1 MICQPVFCVCCC
13 HRNYAP
19 CVLFPAVSDPSPS
32 SSNVPPDK
40 RSFVRKLIEYLIP
53 GPDSQAE
60 LYNTLSQAEERQLI
74 GSDSRAMLEGVIR
87 ISDMVAGDAMV
98 SVPRMDSID
107 INWSYEQILKVV
119 INTAHSRFPVYEDKK
134 DNIIGLLLAKDL
146 LKLQRAPELSLRAL
160 LRPPMFV
167 PENKKLNDLLR
178 EFRAKRNHLAIV
190 IDEFGRLAGLITI
203 EDILEEIVG
212 EIEDEF
218 DDDEEEGDIYSLA
231 DGSFRVSGDTPIE
244 RINEHFEVE
253 IHPSDTE
260 DEDSF
265 ETIGGLIAHEMGHVP
280 TRNEFITLAGLNF
293 VVMLTKGGAVRWFKV
308 TPAAQAAS

>member
-1 MICQPVFCVCCC
+1 ME
-13 HRNYAP
+13 
-19 CVLFPAVSDPSPS
+19 
-32 SSNVPPDK
+32 
-40 RSFVRKLIEYLIP
+40 KLI
-53 GPDSQAE
+53 A
-60 LYNTLSQAEERQLI
+60 
-74 GSDSRAMLEGVIR
+74 
-87 ISDMVAGDAMV
+87 
-98 SVPRMDSID
+98 
-107 INWSYEQILKVV
+107 IL
-119 INTAHSRFPVYEDKK
+119 
-134 DNIIGLLLAKDL
+134 
-146 LKLQRAPELSLRAL
+146 
-160 LRPPMFV
+160 
-167 PENKKLNDLLR
+167 
-178 EFRAKRNHLAIV
+178 
-190 IDEFGRLAGLITI
+190 
-203 EDILEEIVG
+203 EDIRPDIDYSNCEDLIDAHRLDSLSVISLIA

>member
-1 MICQPVFCVCCC
+1 MEKEEP
-13 HRNYAP
+13 
-19 CVLFPAVSDPSPS
+19 PSPQEPALEDDAGGRS
-32 SSNVPPDK
+32 LIDKVRTMFGLRGGPDTTEQLEQEIQELLEEGEEQGLI
-40 RSFVRKLIEYLIP
+40 SVHEEKLITSIFNFRETRTSEIMTP
-53 GPDSQAE
+53 SAEIVAAERNTPIAE
-60 LYNTLSQAEERQLI
+60 LIRLITEE
-74 GSDSRAMLEGVIR
+74 GYTR
-87 ISDMVAGDAMV
+87 I
-98 SVPRMDSID
+98 
-107 INWSYEQILKVV
+107 
-119 INTAHSRFPVYEDKK
+119 PVYK
-134 DNIIGLLLAKDL
+134 DTLDHILGVLHAKDL
-146 LKLQRAPELSLRAL
+146 LRVCGCTGEGPKDIEALIKPLPLIPESK
-160 LRPPMFV
+160 PIT
-167 PENKKLNDLLR
+167 ELLR
-178 EFRAKRNHLAIV
+178 EFQTNKNHMAIV
-190 IDEFGRLAGLITI
+190 TDEFGGVRGLITL
-203 EDILEEIVG
+203 EDVIEEIVG